1 MKTRFLRNYLIVF
14 CALILAACATPNKTN
29 IVDAD
34 GFMRT
39 GRFAVNYQSS
49 LQDPYA
55 AQGGFSWYDQGEDLT
70 IDLTNPMGSILAR
83 ILITADDAVLQHA
96 DGTTQSAST
105 PDELLALVW
114 GHSIPVAG
122 LRYWIRG
129 KLYPQAETS
138 DRQQNNDGQLTS
150 FKQLDWQIS
159 LSDYDESGPQKIRL
173 LRADA
178 QSRLSLRFMVN

>member
-1 MKTRFLRNYLIVF
+1 MIIRFLRNYLMVF
-14 CALILAACATPNKTN
+14 CAIILAACASPNKTTT
-29 IVDAD
+29 VDND

-39 GRFAVNYQSS
+39 GRFAVNYQSN

-55 AQGGFSWYDQGEDLT
+55 AQGGFSWFDQGQDLT

-83 ILITADDAVLQHA
+83 IKIMNDEAVLQHA

-122 LRYWIRG
+122 LRYWLRG
-129 KLYPQAETS
+129 ELYPQAAAT
-138 DRQQNNDGQLTS
+138 DKRQNKDGQLVG
-150 FKQLDWQIS
+150 FKQLDWQIR
-159 LSDYDESGPQKIRL
+159 LSDYDKLGPKKIRL

-178 QSRLSLRFMVN
+178 QSRLNLRFMVN